1 MWHNV
6 KAYNLIYL
14 KLIYCDGRNNLR
26 PDRDLNPDPLNLD
39 MLYQQS
45 LISGAGIP
53 NLIKISRSDSYLF
66 WEQ

>member
-1 MWHNV
+1 MGEIISDQTGIWTR
-6 KAYNLIYL
+6 
-14 KLIYCDGRNNLR
+14 G
-26 PDRDLNPDPLNLD
+26 DPLNLD